1 MRTQRFS
8 IFALALSLLF
18 TTAPG
23 FARKPPFKL
32 RVKTKPVQLQT
43 KTQQAYKP
51 ISPNSQ
57 ISNLSNY
64 TLPASKQASYEAPT
78 RSLAVDEAFSQL
90 EKKGK
95 NSYLGNPEKLVSRI
109 LGNYNPKSNDDI
121 LTALGHLWRLEERGA
136 ETSLFPI
143 FIRQYYSQHFGVVSP
158 HLQKLFHKVGTL
170 QDQELQVRLSKRL
183 RYLVQ
188 NKHTLA
194 LAALPAN
201 TPTVLPAKLFRVRY
215 LADINTLTAENFA
228 EDMLVLSI
236 ERKMSPH
243 PEKDLPLRHIT
254 GNSIIKIK
262 NQLFPVYQFNAP
274 IDTLPNLY
282 RFLLNG
288 KKKQPFTVVFDEEG
302 QSLALFNHD
311 HTVWI
316 RISPHEYSSPE
327 RLHIHV
333 NELRDVSFTNTH
345 GVETWERVNINLS
358 IPLATPADLPKY
370 KVQEFLYHKLI
381 VNPVKFFKG
390 DDLATIIKRPIF

>member
-1 MRTQRFS
+1 M
-8 IFALALSLLF
+8 
-18 TTAPG
+18 
-23 FARKPPFKL
+23 
-32 RVKTKPVQLQT
+32 
-43 KTQQAYKP
+43 
-51 ISPNSQ
+51 
-57 ISNLSNY
+57 
-64 TLPASKQASYEAPT
+64 
-78 RSLAVDEAFSQL
+78 
-90 EKKGK
+90 
-95 NSYLGNPEKLVSRI
+95 
-109 LGNYNPKSNDDI
+109 
-121 LTALGHLWRLEERGA
+121 WRLEERGT

-143 FIRQYYSQHFGVVSP
+143 FIRQYYGQHFGVVSP
-158 HLQKLFHKVGTL
+158 HLQKLFHKIGSL
-170 QDQELQVRLSKRL
+170 QDHEIQTRIIKRL

-188 NKHTLA
+188 NKHALA
-194 LAALPAN
+194 LAALPTN
-201 TPTVLPAKLFRVRY
+201 TPTILPAKLFRVRY

-236 ERKMSPH
+236 ERRMSPQ

-254 GNSIIKIK
+254 GNSVVKIK

-274 IDTLPNLY
+274 LDTLPNLY

-302 QSLALFNHD
+302 QSMALFNHD

-333 NELRDVSFTNTH
+333 NELRDVSFTNSH

-358 IPLATPADLPKY
+358 VPIATPADLPKY

-390 DDLATIIKRPIF
+390 DNLATIIKRPIF